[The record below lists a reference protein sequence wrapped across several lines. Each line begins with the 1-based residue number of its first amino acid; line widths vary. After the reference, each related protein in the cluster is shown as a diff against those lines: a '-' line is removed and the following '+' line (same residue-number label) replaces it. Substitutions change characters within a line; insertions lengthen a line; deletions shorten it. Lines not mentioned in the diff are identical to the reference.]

1 MNDDE
6 QVKII
11 SSYLEKGGKMLA
23 QHCGVCSSPLFQFE
37 GGIVCPIC
45 IANQQTSAQEKQKG
59 GESEDVQKESNQIS
73 QSGDAKDSRNI
84 QNNKLLK
91 KQDARPLNENIQLNL
106 EQSLIYISERLS
118 KEKDLESIE
127 RLLKLLENG
136 VKIYSEII

>member
-37 GGIVCPIC
+37 GEIVCPIC
-45 IANQQTSAQEKQKG
+45 IANQQISAQAKQKD
-59 GESEDVQKESNQIS
+59 GESGDVQQESSQIP
-73 QSGDAKDSRNI
+73 QSGDAKDSR
-84 QNNKLLK
+84 K
-91 KQDARPLNENIQLNL
+91 DERPLSDDIQLNL

-127 RLLKLLENG
+127 RLFILLENG
-136 VKIYSEII
+136 VRIYREII